1 MSEFNRKGFISI
13 PAYTVNTLED
23 GVKTKYKA
31 VRIGSSDHRK
41 YLKRIA
47 EEKRLAKSER
57 LALRDRQKAAKELS
71 A

>member
-1 MSEFNRKGFISI
+1 MSEFNRKGFTAI

-31 VRIGSSDHRK
+31 VRIGSSEHRQ
-41 YLKRIA
+41 YLKRLKA
-47 EEKRLAKSER
+47 ER

-71 A
+71 Q